1 MGTRAIFAFV
11 VMAAILQGSAFAAS
25 GKPRRE
31 LLTHRVQAVKPTI
44 GSGWR
49 ARVNSRIASASISTA
64 SSSTTATT
72 GASGSSI
79 STGSDAATVTEA
91 AATSS
96 NTATARV
103 AAAGVGNSSLGAHPA
118 AVSAT
123 LGTTTVGTSATCDAS
138 SLADY
143 ASSTQLSSDLTLH
156 WKAASATK
164 VNLALEAAAG
174 SSAAAGWFSVAFSRV
189 SSDGSIPVNVGG
201 SNTLIWAYSESGSK
215 SLDFHGENDGVATV
229 DFSCDGSSSSAPPST
244 SPPSS
249 PAPPSTSPPS
259 SSPPSTSPPSTSP
272 PSSSSSCA
280 TSTLPSYTYSAPL
293 DSSLT
298 LHWKT
303 VSATQ
308 VNLALEAA
316 AGSTAAAGWF
326 SLAWTADGRM
336 APADTIIGNLPGGA
350 VAAYY
355 MSGYGM
361 SDVQPT
367 SSFSIG
373 SGAALTT
380 TSSGSKVMKF
390 SRAQGDGSIPVSV
403 NGSNTLIWGYSQGG
417 SQTLGFHG
425 ENDGALTLDFSCA
438 TSSTGGGIGGGVGG
452 GIGGGDNNGGGFG
465 DGGHGHGQGGHG
477 HGHGGADGH
486 GGDMGKTQNHHDC
499 GCGGAGIWDEG
510 GMGDLGG
517 RSWSESGL

>member
-174 SSAAAGWFSVAFSRV
+174 SSAAAGWFSVAWSSDGRMAPADTVFGNLPGGAVAAYYMSGYGMSDVQPTSSFSIGNAVQTTSASGSTIIEFSRV

-215 SLDFHGENDGVATV
+215 SLDFHGEND
-229 DFSCDGSSSSAPPST
+229 
-244 SPPSS
+244 
-249 PAPPSTSPPS
+249 
-259 SSPPSTSPPSTSP
+259 
-272 PSSSSSCA
+272 
-280 TSTLPSYTYSAPL
+280 YTYSAPL

-390 SRAQGDGSIPVSV
+390 SRAQGDGSIP
-403 NGSNTLIWGYSQGG
+403 W
-417 SQTLGFHG
+417 
-425 ENDGALTLDFSCA
+425 CA
-438 TSSTGGGIGGGVGG
+438 HPRLLMRHFI
-452 GIGGGDNNGGGFG
+452 
-465 DGGHGHGQGGHG
+465 HRRWHRRWRWWRH
-477 HGHGGADGH
+477 
-486 GGDMGKTQNHHDC
+486 
-499 GCGGAGIWDEG
+499 W
-510 GMGDLGG
+510 
-517 RSWSESGL
+517 RR